1 MNLKVEDSDKYYID
15 ALLKKIQVINGV
27 SLVFKEN
34 QRQQEEA
41 RLGVS

>member
-15 ALLKKIQVINGV
+15 ALLKKIQVINGI